1 MLALKFALRY
11 LFSKKSHSAINIISF
26 ICVCGVALTSM
37 ALITTMSVFNG
48 FQDLVSSLYSNFD
61 PQVKIKSAKGKTFH
75 AHDSLFLELKQNKDI
90 AVFTEVLE
98 ENALFSHKDRQ
109 VAARIKGVA
118 SNFEQLTNIDSVLV
132 SGEFVLSDS
141 VANYTSVGIGLAT
154 QLGINTGFIRPITVY
169 APMRGIKVNLSNPSN
184 AFKED
189 WLFISSVFS
198 INQPQYDDQ
207 MLITSLD
214 FARNLFQYNDE
225 VTAIELKLNDNI
237 DTDKFISGL
246 KARLGPDF
254 LVLNRYEQQAD
265 SFRMMQIEKWVTFLI
280 MSFILLI
287 AAFNIIGS
295 LSMLIIEKQSDMLTL
310 RNLGAGKEL
319 ICRIFLLEGWLISG
333 FGAVC
338 GILIG
343 VFICLIQQHFGLLTL
358 GNSGMFIVDAY
369 PVKLEFIDVIAVLF
383 IVTVVGFITA
393 WIPVRQLR
401 KKI

>member
-61 PQVKIKSAKGKTFH
+61 PQIKIKSAKGKTFH
-75 AHDSLFLELKQNKDI
+75 VGESKFIHLRNNKDI

-118 SNFEQLTNIDSVLV
+118 DNFEQLTSIDSILV
-132 SGEFVLSDS
+132 NGEFVLSDS
-141 VANYTSVGIGLAT
+141 IANYTSVGIGLAT
-154 QLGINTGFIRPITVY
+154 QLGINAGFVRPITVY
-169 APMRGIKVNLSNPSN
+169 APMRGVKVNLSNPSN

-214 FARNLFQYNDE
+214 FARNLFQYDDE
-225 VTAIELKLNDNI
+225 VTAIELKLKDGVNA
-237 DTDKFISGL
+237 DKFISNL
-246 KARLGPDF
+246 KHELGADF

-295 LSMLIIEKQSDMLTL
+295 LSMLMIEKQSDMLTL
-310 RNLGAGKEL
+310 RNLGASREL
-319 ICRIFLLEGWLISG
+319 ICKIFLLEGWLISG

-369 PVKLEFIDVIAVLF
+369 PVKLEFIDVFAVLI

-393 WIPVRQLR
+393 
-401 KKI
+401 

>member
-61 PQVKIKSAKGKTFH
+61 PQIKIKSAKGKTFH
-75 AHDSLFLELKQNKDI
+75 VGESKFIHLRNNKDI

-118 SNFEQLTNIDSVLV
+118 DNFEQLTSIDSILV
-132 SGEFVLSDS
+132 NGEFVLSDS
-141 VANYTSVGIGLAT
+141 IANYTSVGIGLAT
-154 QLGINTGFIRPITVY
+154 QLGINAGFVRPITVY
-169 APMRGIKVNLSNPSN
+169 APMRGVKVNLSNPSN

-214 FARNLFQYNDE
+214 FARNLFQYDDE
-225 VTAIELKLNDNI
+225 VTAIELKLKDGVNA
-237 DTDKFISGL
+237 DKFISNL
-246 KARLGPDF
+246 KHELGADF

-295 LSMLIIEKQSDMLTL
+295 LSMLMIEKQSDMLTL
-310 RNLGAGKEL
+310 RNLGASREL
-319 ICRIFLLEGWLISG
+319 ICKIFLLEGWLISG

-369 PVKLEFIDVIAVLF
+369 PVKLEFIDVFAVLI

>member
-75 AHDSLFLELKQNKDI
+75 AHDSLFVELKKNKDI
-90 AVFTEVLE
+90 DIYTEVLE

-109 VAARIKGVA
+109 VAAKLKGVA
-118 SNFEQLTNIDSVLV
+118 QNFEQLTNIDSVLV

-225 VTAIELKLNDNI
+225 VTAIELKLKENI
-237 DTDKFISGL
+237 DTDKFISAL
-246 KARLGPDF
+246 KSQLGPDF
-254 LVLNRYEQQAD
+254 LILNRYEQQAD

-369 PVKLEFIDVIAVLF
+369 PVKLEFVDVIAVLF

>member
-1 MLALKFALRY
+1 
-11 LFSKKSHSAINIISF
+11 
-26 ICVCGVALTSM
+26 
-37 ALITTMSVFNG
+37 
-48 FQDLVSSLYSNFD
+48 
-61 PQVKIKSAKGKTFH
+61 PQIKIKSAKGKTFH
-75 AHDSLFLELKQNKDI
+75 VGESKFIHLRSNKDI

-118 SNFEQLTNIDSVLV
+118 DNFEQLTSIDSILV
-132 SGEFVLSDS
+132 NGEFVLSDS
-141 VANYTSVGIGLAT
+141 IANYTSVGIGLAT
-154 QLGINTGFIRPITVY
+154 QLGINAGFVRPITVY
-169 APMRGIKVNLSNPSN
+169 APMRGVKVNLSNPSN

-214 FARNLFQYNDE
+214 FARNLFQYDDE
-225 VTAIELKLNDNI
+225 VTAIELKLKDGVNA
-237 DTDKFISGL
+237 DKFISNL
-246 KARLGPDF
+246 KHELGADF

-295 LSMLIIEKQSDMLTL
+295 LSMLMIEKQSDMLTL
-310 RNLGAGKEL
+310 RNLGASREL
-319 ICRIFLLEGWLISG
+319 ICKIFLLEGWLISG

-369 PVKLEFIDVIAVLF
+369 PVKLEFIDVFAVLI

>member
-75 AHDSLFLELKQNKDI
+75 AHDSLFLELKKNKDI
-90 AVFTEVLE
+90 DIYTEVLE

-109 VAARIKGVA
+109 VAAKLKGVA
-118 SNFEQLTNIDSVLV
+118 QNFEQLTNIDSVLV

-225 VTAIELKLNDNI
+225 VTAIELKLKENI
-237 DTDKFISGL
+237 DTDKFISAL
-246 KARLGPDF
+246 KSQLGPDF
-254 LVLNRYEQQAD
+254 LILNRYEQQAD

-369 PVKLEFIDVIAVLF
+369 PVKLEFVDVIAVLF

>member
-26 ICVCGVALTSM
+26 ICVCGVAITSM

-48 FQDLVSSLYSNFD
+48 FQDLVTTLYSNFD

-75 AHDSLFLELKQNKDI
+75 AEDSIFVALKQNKDI

-109 VAARIKGVA
+109 VAAKIKGVDN
-118 SNFEQLTNIDSVLV
+118 NFEQLTNIDSVLV
-132 SGEFVLSDS
+132 SGEFVLTDS
-141 VANYTSVGIGLAT
+141 IANYTSVGIGLAT

-169 APMRGIKVNLSNPSN
+169 APMRGVKVNLSNPSN

-207 MLITSLD
+207 MLITSLS
-214 FARNLFQYNDE
+214 FARNLFQYDDE
-225 VTAIELKLNDNI
+225 VTAIELKLNKGVN
-237 DTDKFISGL
+237 TDKFIGGL
-246 KARLGPDF
+246 KSQLGKDYI
-254 LVLNRYEQQAD
+254 VLNRYEQQAD
-265 SFRMMQIEKWVTFLI
+265 SYRMMQIEKWVTFLI

-295 LSMLIIEKQSDMLTL
+295 LSMLIIEKQSDMITL
-310 RNLGAGKEL
+310 RNLGADKDL
-319 ICRIFLLEGWLISG
+319 ICKIFLLEGWLISG
-333 FGAVC
+333 FGAIC
-338 GILIG
+338 GIIIG
-343 VFICLIQQHFGLLTL
+343 VLICLIQQHFGLLTL

-369 PVKLEFIDVIAVLF
+369 PVKLEAIDVIAVLS
-383 IVTVVGFITA
+383 IVTIVGFITA
-393 WIPVRQLR
+393 WIPVRQL
-401 KKI
+401 KKKL